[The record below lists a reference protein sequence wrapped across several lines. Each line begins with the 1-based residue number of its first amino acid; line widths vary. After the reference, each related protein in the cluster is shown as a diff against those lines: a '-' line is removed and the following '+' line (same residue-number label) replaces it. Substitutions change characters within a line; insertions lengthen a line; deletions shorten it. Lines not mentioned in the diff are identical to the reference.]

1 VERLQFE
8 ALDEALDVAE
18 ARGRELARSAA
29 RQPVDVKLK
38 RFEPVQQVTGRLELA
53 GPERLLPSVRV
64 GVDVRGDGSTEA
76 FRGQL
81 KRTLLEQRSGED
93 AFAVLRRALAD
104 VLAAAGAKSQ

>member
-1 VERLQFE
+1 
-8 ALDEALDVAE
+8 
-18 ARGRELARSAA
+18 
-29 RQPVDVKLK
+29 
-38 RFEPVQQVTGRLELA
+38 
-53 GPERLLPSVRV
+53 
-64 GVDVRGDGSTEA
+64 VRGDGSTEA